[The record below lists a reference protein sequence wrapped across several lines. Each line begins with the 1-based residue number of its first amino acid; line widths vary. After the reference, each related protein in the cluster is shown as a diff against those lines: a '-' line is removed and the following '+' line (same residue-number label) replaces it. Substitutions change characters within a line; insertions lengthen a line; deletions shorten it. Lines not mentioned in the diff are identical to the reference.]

1 MALAFIRTEEGN
13 CADKS
18 EATDEGTGRG
28 TACIVLTIAVFTIAV
43 FTIAVFTMAV
53 FTIAVF
59 TTRADGDGDGD
70 DGEGWGGDCD

>member
-28 TACIVLTIAVFTIAV
+28 TACIVRPDRAV